1 MKLPK
6 FLYKKIVSHNT
17 SLGDNAVFPPE
28 EDFPFEYKLIKKR
41 YSDIIDNIQ
50 SSEFN
55 GIDVDKA
62 STLLSQYIVEC
73 QEKEEPIKEN
83 LIKICENVI
92 ASLFDIPNETV
103 ELFCD
108 LVKKIESKHSFRL
121 MPESCD
127 ERQFDFE
134 DLNDFE
140 NASKVILKRRFIDS
154 LTLGLAYKYSS
165 SKYFLN
171 EIYELDNT
179 LPPLYDKIRL
189 LSDFLLFEQEEN
201 ISDKNPKQG
210 SCVEVELGRVGEKTV
225 INAQGI
231 IFPFLLNETLRGF
244 FELFASHGLPQ
255 DNNKAEYII
264 KQSDFLLAEPWDLRF
279 GVGLCDLLFG
289 NVDNTKVLPY
299 YFMNICSLPI
309 DEFNTEIK
317 EVLAKTKHGKQ
328 YCDELLMTATHDY
341 EMDDLTNTIQL
352 KNSEKS
358 VIEDDYMNE
367 EDIDSFIIENDGIDN
382 DNNDEFIDIIK
393 NCTSDDLYIDLNLV
407 NGSPEH
413 GFFNCVVSINDID
426 LPLYVVDLK
435 CETIETED
443 GEKLYVPHIDIMPR
457 YQHMGLGYKIFKA
470 FVECV
475 GSICRSEKHTRNH
488 NEMASIYN
496 RLNSEPN
503 IVVDD
508 YYDEN
513 GEIEYRV
520 ARLKIN

>member
-1 MKLPK
+1 M
-6 FLYKKIVSHNT
+6 
-17 SLGDNAVFPPE
+17 
-28 EDFPFEYKLIKKR
+28 
-41 YSDIIDNIQ
+41 
-50 SSEFN
+50 
-55 GIDVDKA
+55 
-62 STLLSQYIVEC
+62 SQYIVEC

-108 LVKKIESKHSFRL
+108 LVKKIEPKHSFRL

-244 FELFASHGLPQ
+244 FELFASHGLP
-255 DNNKAEYII
+255 
-264 KQSDFLLAEPWDLRF
+264 
-279 GVGLCDLLFG
+279 
-289 NVDNTKVLPY
+289 
-299 YFMNICSLPI
+299 
-309 DEFNTEIK
+309 
-317 EVLAKTKHGKQ
+317 
-328 YCDELLMTATHDY
+328 
-341 EMDDLTNTIQL
+341 
-352 KNSEKS
+352 
-358 VIEDDYMNE
+358 
-367 EDIDSFIIENDGIDN
+367 
-382 DNNDEFIDIIK
+382 
-393 NCTSDDLYIDLNLV
+393 
-407 NGSPEH
+407 
-413 GFFNCVVSINDID
+413 
-426 LPLYVVDLK
+426 
-435 CETIETED
+435 
-443 GEKLYVPHIDIMPR
+443 
-457 YQHMGLGYKIFKA
+457 
-470 FVECV
+470 
-475 GSICRSEKHTRNH
+475 
-488 NEMASIYN
+488 
-496 RLNSEPN
+496 
-503 IVVDD
+503 
-508 YYDEN
+508 
-513 GEIEYRV
+513 
-520 ARLKIN
+520 